1 MQNRFFKFGTCPK
14 GIGQF
19 EMRRAV
25 IWRKLDDFLKAG
37 NRVFQIL
44 IFLVGDAQIESGVD
58 KKLIQ
63 AQGATQQCDGRL
75 SLVQVVENRAKQVE

>member
-1 MQNRFFKFGTCPK
+1 
-14 GIGQF
+14 
-19 EMRRAV
+19 MRRAV

-37 NRVFQIL
+37 NRVCQIL
-44 IFLVGDAQIESGVD
+44 IFLVGDAQIELGVD